1 MNPLIKI
8 MTGSSITIQR
18 MIALLEEHGISSQ
31 MKDNVES
38 ARAAGFGIPQNSV
51 ELHVY
56 ESDAEKAQQII
67 EDYQK
72 AQEA

>member
-1 MNPLIKI
+1 MNPLVRL

-18 MIALLEEHGISSQ
+18 MVALLEEHNISSQ

-38 ARAAGFGIPQNSV
+38 ARAAGFGVPQNSV

-67 EDYQK
+67 KDFQK
-72 AQEA
+72 AQEN

>member
-1 MNPLIKI
+1 MNPLVRI

-51 ELHVY
+51 ELHV
-56 ESDAEKAQQII
+56 EQSDAKRAQALI
-67 EDYQK
+67 EDFQRT
-72 AQEA
+72 QEA

>member
-1 MNPLIKI
+1 MNPLVKI
-8 MTGSSITIQR
+8 MTGSSITVQR
-18 MIALLEEHGISSQ
+18 MIALLEEHNISSQ

-51 ELHVY
+51 EFHVY
-56 ESDAEKAQQII
+56 ASDAEKAQKII
-67 EDYQK
+67 EDFQK